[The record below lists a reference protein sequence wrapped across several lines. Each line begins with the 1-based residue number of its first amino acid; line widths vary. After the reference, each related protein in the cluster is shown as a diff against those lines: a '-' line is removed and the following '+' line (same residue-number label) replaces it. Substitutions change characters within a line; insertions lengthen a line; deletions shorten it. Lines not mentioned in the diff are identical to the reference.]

1 MPAFANQS
9 QENRGVDWLAVI
21 RILLVQVLVLLA
33 LSGAII
39 GYIEWSSDA
48 AWAEFIAASKSQ
60 ASEPGRLE
68 SRTRFE
74 AVAGNEA
81 ACIRTT

>member
-1 MPAFANQS
+1 MTAFANQN
-9 QENRGVDWLAVI
+9 QENRGVNWLAVI
-21 RILLVQVLVLLA
+21 RILLAQVLLLLA

-48 AWAEFIAASKSQ
+48 AWAEFSASSKSQ
-60 ASEPGRLE
+60 ASEPGFAE
-68 SRTRFE
+68 SRTRAE
-74 AVAGNEA
+74 AVAGNQA